1 MVWYEDKVMVPYG
14 KMKITKERKKARKI
28 RAKQARLDG
37 LKQYWYRKKIGSLE
51 DHLSSLG
58 SVPAEAEVEVV
69 DVESRNLKT
78 AELEL
83 TAVRPAGKDSP
94 LVCSEAQAQGVDKK
108 GSNMCMGKEGD
119 CEKEKEEE
127 EKEEGSQNEITW
139 QTDSQCRCI
148 QS

>member
-1 MVWYEDKVMVPYG
+1 MVWYEDKVMGPYG

-37 LKQYWYRKKIGSLE
+37 LKQYWYRKKIGS
-51 DHLSSLG
+51 
-58 SVPAEAEVEVV
+58 VPAEVEVV
-69 DVESRNLKT
+69 DVESQNFKT